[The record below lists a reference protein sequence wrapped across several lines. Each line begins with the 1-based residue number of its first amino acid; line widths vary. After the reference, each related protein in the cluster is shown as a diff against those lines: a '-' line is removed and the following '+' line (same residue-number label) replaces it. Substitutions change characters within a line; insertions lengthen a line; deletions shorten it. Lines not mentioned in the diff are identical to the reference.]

1 MSKKVVGLAIC
12 AVLLTLSFLAEAQQP
27 RVPRV
32 GYIFA
37 TTSSEGPDLLK
48 AVREGLR
55 ELGYVEGRT
64 IALEVRWA
72 EGRYERLPTI
82 AAELVH
88 LKVDVLVVAATPG
101 ALAAKNATKTIP
113 IVFTYVADPAGL
125 VASLARPGG
134 NVTGPTTLA
143 ADLSGKRLELIKE
156 YVLRGGGLVMAGGYL
171 SFQGIYGAARYSKS
185 PIEDVL
191 PVALLPVDDRVEKP
205 EGVNP
210 RVIDNTH
217 FITERIQAEWPYLL
231 GFNEVSVKKGADLL
245 VKVQDHPLLVVGSF
259 GKGRSVAWTSDIGP
273 HWCPKEFV
281 EWPGYGEVWVRIVQW
296 AAQGRGEG

>member
-1 MSKKVVGLAIC
+1 MVPLTNQPIQISMSTN
-12 AVLLTLSFLAEAQQP
+12 VLLVGESWVSTSTHIKGFDFFSSSLYAIGGDFLISALQKQGIQMKHLPGHEAAKDFPFKLEDLQRFDVVILSDVGANTLLLPPETFLEGK
-27 RVPRV
+27 RVP
-32 GYIFA
+32 
-37 TTSSEGPDLLK
+37 
-48 AVREGLR
+48 
-55 ELGYVEGRT
+55 
-64 IALEVRWA
+64 
-72 EGRYERLPTI
+72 
-82 AAELVH
+82 
-88 LKVDVLVVAATPG
+88 
-101 ALAAKNATKTIP
+101 N
-113 IVFTYVADPAGL
+113 
-125 VASLARPGG
+125 
-134 NVTGPTTLA
+134 
-143 ADLSGKRLELIKE
+143 RLELIKE